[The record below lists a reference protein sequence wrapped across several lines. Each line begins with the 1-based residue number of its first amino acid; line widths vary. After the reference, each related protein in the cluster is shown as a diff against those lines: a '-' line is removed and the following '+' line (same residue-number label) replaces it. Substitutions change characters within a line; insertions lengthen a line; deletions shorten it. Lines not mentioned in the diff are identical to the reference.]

1 MKHFVNFFSE
11 VQQELKKVT
20 WPKREV
26 VLNYLSLVIVI
37 SVIVAAFVGGVDYS
51 LTKGLEYF
59 LQK

>member
-1 MKHFVNFFSE
+1 MKGFFNFFSE
-11 VQQELKKVT
+11 VNQELKKVT

-37 SVIVAAFVGGVDYS
+37 SIIVSIFVGGIDYG
-51 LTKGLEYF
+51 LTKGLEYL